1 MIEYLCV
8 TMPLPARNRVRQAFT
23 LIELLVVIAIIAI
36 LAALLLPALARA
48 KTKAQAISCLSNM
61 RNWGQATV
69 MYLGDYGDHLPY
81 FGNSASDYTQPFW
94 HALLAPYVLKATQ
107 QNVLFG
113 STDIY
118 TNAIRKCPGGSRN
131 APDFYKGTWDPATGG
146 LDGWN
151 CWIGANFG
159 AYGIPLSGPFYYGN
173 TGTPPLAATRIKKP
187 ADALMYMDTITH
199 YVYSPVETG
208 YKFSIDMDGDGKPDT
223 MSRYPDTP
231 FNSGRPTVHA
241 KGANTVELDGHA
253 ERVPYKKLWAVD
265 GAGNVTDSF
274 WYMED

>member
-1 MIEYLCV
+1 MKRTFSVLEVV
-8 TMPLPARNRVRQAFT
+8 TARSGLKRAFT

-36 LAALLLPALARA
+36 LAALLLPALSRA
-48 KTKAQAISCLSNM
+48 KSKANGISCLSNM

-69 MYLGDYGDHLPY
+69 MYMGDYTDHLPY
-81 FGNSASDYTQPFW
+81 FGDSGADYTKPFW

-107 QNVLFG
+107 QGVQFG

-118 TNAIRKCPGGSRN
+118 TNNIRKCPGGSYS
-131 APDFYKGTWDPATGG
+131 APDFYKGTWNSTT
-146 LDGWN
+146 WN

-159 AYGIPLSGPFYYGN
+159 AYGLPPLSGPFYYADK
-173 TGTPPLAATRIKKP
+173 GTPPLTASRIKKP
-187 ADALMYMDTITH
+187 ADALIYMDTITH
-199 YVYSPVETG
+199 YVYSPVEAG
-208 YKFSIDMDGDGKPDT
+208 YRFTLDFDGDGKPDT
-223 MSRYPDTP
+223 MPRYADTP

-241 KGANTVELDGHA
+241 KGANTVLLDGHS

-265 GAGNVTDSF
+265 GAGLVTHSF